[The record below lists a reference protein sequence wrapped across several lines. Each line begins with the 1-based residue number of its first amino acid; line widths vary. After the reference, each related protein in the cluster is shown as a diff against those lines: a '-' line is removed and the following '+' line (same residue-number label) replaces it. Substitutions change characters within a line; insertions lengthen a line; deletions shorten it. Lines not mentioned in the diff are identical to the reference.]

1 MHRTFSTVTTLVALT
16 ILSCAS
22 LDASRIKDVTNVQGG
37 RDNQLVGYGLVVGL
51 AGDGDSR
58 LNYTVQSIANAL
70 KRFGIT
76 VDSDKVKSD
85 NAAAVMI
92 TADIGPF
99 IRPGMR
105 LDVTV
110 SSIGDADSLQGGVL
124 LQTPLFGADGKVYAV
139 AQGPV
144 AVGGFIGGSSGAGGA
159 TVQKNHPTVGIIT
172 AGAIVERRVETS
184 IVRDDGSVDLLLLNP
199 DFATSVRIADAINEV
214 FPATA
219 QAADSASV
227 NIHVPATFKG
237 QEVNFLAILGTLE
250 VQPDTL
256 ARIIINERTGTI
268 VATQPVRLSP
278 VAVSHGSLVITI
290 SSSVGVSQPNSFSQ
304 TGTTT
309 VVPSTD
315 TKVEEKRGSFIMLDD
330 YPSLERLTQALN
342 ALGVTTREMISIL
355 QTMKRAGALQAE
367 LVIN

>member
-1 MHRTFSTVTTLVALT
+1 MHRIFGKVSILLLLSVFSATVAN
-16 ILSCAS
+16 
-22 LDASRIKDVTNVQGG
+22 ASRIKDVTNVQGG

-76 VDSDKVKSD
+76 IDSDKVKSD
-85 NAAAVMI
+85 NTAAVMV
-92 TADIGPF
+92 TADMGPF
-99 IRPGMR
+99 IRPGAR

-144 AVGGFIGGSSGAGGA
+144 AIGGFIGGTGGAGGA

-172 AGAIVERRVETS
+172 AGAIVERRVEMNV
-184 IVRDDGSVDLLLLNP
+184 VRDDGSVDLLLLNP
-199 DFATSVRIADAINEV
+199 DFATAVRIADAINDV
-214 FPATA
+214 FPASS
-219 QAADSASV
+219 QAMDSASV
-227 NIHVPATFKG
+227 NVKVPGTFKG
-237 QEVNFLAILGTLE
+237 QEVNFLAILGTFE

-290 SSSVGVSQPNSFSQ
+290 SSSLGVSQPNALSQ
-304 TGTTT
+304 GTTQT
-309 VVPSTD
+309 VPATNTS
-315 TKVEEKRGSFIMLDD
+315 VEEKHGAFIMLDD